1 MKVNIDLDMSKYKE
15 LGPAM
20 PEVQRRALNKTAQY
34 MIDQLQVNSPVDTGY
49 LKGWFRYKETD
60 TMVNI
65 RSPAKYAIFQDQG
78 TYSYG
83 PLGRKPKTKD
93 VGGIKPKKFVDKSV
107 NATKGRLDQ
116 FVIQSIQEVLK

>member
-1 MKVNIDLDMSKYKE
+1 MRVDVDLDMSQYQE
-15 LGPAM
+15 LGPAL

-49 LKGWFRYKETD
+49 LKGWFKYKETD
-60 TMVNI
+60 SMVDI

-93 VGGIKPKKFVDKSV
+93 EGGIRPKKFVDRSV

-116 FVIQSIQEVLK
+116 FLIQSIQEVLK